1 MRSRTLANH
10 FGLRLIHVYV
20 KRRALSNNSLLRNS
34 VGHLSASGQL
44 SFHHAER
51 IPQGAFTEERLQRM
65 PVSQAAALNA
75 RLTELVVSKCLPVF
89 EPAKQVSKALNAD
102 DNLAGHKKQ
111 TPYSPRKHSRG
122 SQLEKIAC
130 VWVKIRVRQKD
141 KTSS

>member
-1 MRSRTLANH
+1 MFFTGCVPQEVIKGMRSRTLANH

-75 RLTELVVSKCLPVF
+75 RLTELGIRCPLYTTHTKV
-89 EPAKQVSKALNAD
+89 
-102 DNLAGHKKQ
+102 
-111 TPYSPRKHSRG
+111 HSVLHVLDIYIILLTTFVG
-122 SQLEKIAC
+122 DVE
-130 VWVKIRVRQKD
+130 
-141 KTSS
+141 